1 MRVIVYQASDTSALS
16 KNFTRK
22 DFKCPCGCT
31 RQMVDSELVEKL
43 QAIRDKLGK
52 AIKVTSGY
60 RCITHNASK
69 TVGGSPNSKHRYGMA
84 ADWRMVN
91 RSINPV
97 ALGIIAAQYF
107 KAVGI
112 YWYDGCAIVH
122 TDTRDAKA
130 TWLCDAPRHYPST
143 TYQKFILPT
152 IRRGCTGDANRA
164 ATKMLQRLLGLTPDG
179 LRYSLNEYY
188 ARYHL
193 PLMVVENGL
202 GASDTLEADGTVH
215 DPYRIAYVKAHV
227 QAMEAAMADG
237 VDLRGYTPWGCIDL
251 VSAST
256 GEMKKRYGFIYVDKN
271 NDGTGTLKRYRKD
284 SFYWYKKCIATN
296 GEDLT

>member
-60 RCITHNASK
+60 RCLSHNAA
-69 TVGGSPNSKHRYGMA
+69 VGGSSGSKHRYGMA
-84 ADWRMVN
+84 ADWRLVD

-97 ALGIIAAQYF
+97 ALGIIATQYF

-152 IRRGCTGDANRA
+152 IRRGCTGDANR
-164 ATKMLQRLLGLTPDG
+164 LSR
-179 LRYSLNEYY
+179 
-188 ARYHL
+188 
-193 PLMVVENGL
+193 
-202 GASDTLEADGTVH
+202 
-215 DPYRIAYVKAHV
+215 
-227 QAMEAAMADG
+227 
-237 VDLRGYTPWGCIDL
+237 
-251 VSAST
+251 
-256 GEMKKRYGFIYVDKN
+256 
-271 NDGTGTLKRYRKD
+271 
-284 SFYWYKKCIATN
+284 
-296 GEDLT
+296 